1 MSTGVASLEACSLA
15 AASILAA
22 RLALLRLTVT
32 QTYILIL
39 GKLVLASR
47 ITCTPHESC
56 LVIGSSISVIM
67 TLVLKSPLVEA
78 LVVLP
83 RNHLVLLLITVER
96 SLTMHLL
103 LLPTMHLLLLPTIHL
118 LLVPIHLLLVL
129 LIIYLEII
137 IITRA
142 IKLKT
147 KLRIPELPSGLLLG
161 KSLSVS
167 FPHISVIIIL

>member
-15 AASILAA
+15 AASILVA
-22 RLALLRLTVT
+22 RLALLRLTIT
-32 QTYILIL
+32 QTYIWIL

-47 ITCTPHESC
+47 IRCTPHLSC
-56 LVIGSSISVIM
+56 WVIGSVISEIM

-129 LIIYLEII
+129 VIIHLEII
-137 IITRA
+137 IISKA
-142 IKLKT
+142 ISLIT
-147 KLRIPELPSGLLLG
+147 KLRMPELHGGLLLG

-167 FPHISVIIIL
+167 FPHLSVIIIL

>member
-15 AASILAA
+15 AASILVA
-22 RLALLRLTVT
+22 RLALLRLTIT
-32 QTYILIL
+32 QTYIWIL

-47 ITCTPHESC
+47 IRCTPHLSC
-56 LVIGSSISVIM
+56 WVIGSDISEIM

-83 RNHLVLLLITVER
+83 RNHLVFLLITVER

-103 LLPTMHLLLLPTIHL
+103 LLPT
-118 LLVPIHLLLVL
+118 IHLLLVL
-129 LIIYLEII
+129 VIIHLISK
-137 IITRA
+137 A
-142 IKLKT
+142 IKLIT
-147 KLRIPELPSGLLLG
+147 KLRIPESLRVLLLG

-167 FPHISVIIIL
+167 FPHLSVIIIL